1 MKLDPLVKPR
11 SVAIVGATDRGG
23 PGRAVMESLG
33 AIGFT
38 GPVYPVNPNYPTVLN
53 VKCYPSLMELPEA
66 PDMVVFSIRNPL
78 IPEQMRL
85 AVKRGARAAVIYD
98 SGFAELGGDGAKL
111 QDEITGLAREAG
123 MPVCGPNCMGILNP
137 PARVTTYKQNVL
149 DPAALVG
156 NVGIISQSGSV
167 CIALLSDLRRFGV
180 SLSVSAG
187 NEAVTRTVDYLDY
200 LIHDPNTKVIATF
213 TETVREPERYVAA
226 LDRAADA
233 GKPVVVIKVGRTE
246 RTQRAITSHTG
257 GLAGSSRVFSELLRA
272 HRAIEVNDLDEMTEV
287 LAVCQGQ
294 RWPRGRGISVITGS
308 GGLAELIL
316 DNATAAGLDL
326 PPLTAGER
334 AEAERVIGRITGDG
348 NPFDAWGNGN
358 YAVNIPHALSVA
370 DSSERIHSILY
381 CADASN
387 DPVIGSPSRVFENV
401 NMLAK
406 AASASEK
413 PYYLMSTR
421 SGVMNRKQIDGMRD
435 AGLVVVG
442 GTRQGL
448 GALDR
453 MGRWAVGLKPLRAGI
468 APPGAQLGDELKN
481 GRRTINEHD
490 AKRLLAAYGIPV
502 TREQRVTTVTDAA
515 AAARAL
521 GYPVV
526 LKVVSDAI
534 AHKTELGLVAVNLK
548 SDDELNRAY
557 AQLAERLEKLEPR
570 PADAAFLVQEFVAG
584 GVEVFAGVSRDPDF
598 GLSLAFGMGGIA
610 IEVTRD
616 FALRMLPLRDGDAEA
631 MIAETRGAALLGAVR
646 GGNAGDVKS
655 LAACLYAL
663 GDFAWHNADTI
674 AEIDL
679 NPIKVLPTGSV
690 VVDALIVASTKA
702 NRQAATGAIS
712 QTCVTGSGSASSAIS

>member
-23 PGRAVMESLG
+23 PGRAVIESLG

-38 GPVYPVNPNYPTVLN
+38 GPIYPVNPKYPTVMN
-53 VKCYPSLMELPEA
+53 ITCYPSLTELPEA
-66 PDMVVFSIRNPL
+66 PDIVVFSIRNPL

-111 QDEITGLAREAG
+111 QDEIAAMAREAG

-137 PARVTTYKQNVL
+137 QARVTTYKQNVRE
-149 DPAALVG
+149 PAAIVG
-156 NVGIISQSGSV
+156 NVGIVSQSGSV

-200 LIHDPNTKVIATF
+200 LIDDPNTKVIATF

-287 LAVCQGQ
+287 LAVCQGK
-294 RWPRGRGISVITGS
+294 RWPRGRGISVVTGS
-308 GGLAELIL
+308 GGLSELIL

-326 PPLTAGER
+326 PPLSAEER

-358 YAVNIPHALSVA
+358 YAVNLPHAMAVVDKSA
-370 DSSERIHSILY
+370 RIDSIVY
-381 CADASN
+381 CADTSN
-387 DPVIGSPSRVFENV
+387 DPIIGHPSRVFENV
-401 NMLAK
+401 DMLTK
-406 AASASEK
+406 AAAASEK

-435 AGLVVVG
+435 AGLVVIG

-453 MGRWAVGLKPLRAGI
+453 IGRWSAGLKPVHTSTT
-468 APPGAQLGDELKN
+468 PPQTRLANQ
-481 GRRTINEHD
+481 GRRTINEFD
-490 AKRLLAAYGIPV
+490 AKRLLATYGIPIAQ
-502 TREQRVTTVTDAA
+502 EQRVTTAA
-515 AAARAL
+515 EATAVANAI

-526 LKVVSDAI
+526 LKALSDSI

-548 SDDELNRAY
+548 DDAALARAY
-557 AQLAERLEKLEPR
+557 AQLNERLDKLEPR
-570 PADAAFLVQEFVAG
+570 PADVAFLVQEFVADG
-584 GVEVFAGVSRDPDF
+584 IEVFAGVSRDPDF
-598 GLSLAFGMGGIA
+598 GLSLAFGMGGVA
-610 IEVTRD
+610 IEVVRD

-631 MIAETRGAALLGAVR
+631 MIAETRGAALFGAVR
-646 GGNAGDVKS
+646 GRPASDVKS
-655 LAACLYAL
+655 LATCLYAL
-663 GDFAWHNADTI
+663 ADFAWHHAALI
-674 AEIDL
+674 SEIDL
-679 NPIKVLPTGSV
+679 NPIKVLPEGRGCV
-690 VVDALIVASTKA
+690 VVDALIVTQPSEKK
-702 NRQAATGAIS
+702 
-712 QTCVTGSGSASSAIS
+712 

>member
-38 GPVYPVNPNYPTVLN
+38 GAIYPVNPNYPTVLN

-85 AVKRGARAAVIYD
+85 AVRRGARAAVIYD

-111 QDEITGLAREAG
+111 QDEIAGLARESG
-123 MPVCGPNCMGILNP
+123 MAVCGPNCMGILNP
-137 PARVTTYKQNVL
+137 PARVTTYKQNIIN
-149 DPAALVG
+149 PAAIVG
-156 NVGIISQSGSV
+156 NVGVVSQSGSV
-167 CIALLSDLRRFGV
+167 CIALLSDLRRFGI

-200 LIHDPNTKVIATF
+200 LIDDPNTKAIATF
-213 TETVREPERYVAA
+213 TETVREPERYVEA

-287 LAVCQGQ
+287 LAVCQGK
-294 RWPRGRGISVITGS
+294 RWPRGRGISVVTGS
-308 GGLAELIL
+308 GGLSELIL
-316 DNATAAGLDL
+316 DNATACGLDL
-326 PPLTAGER
+326 PPLSTEER

-370 DSSERIHSILY
+370 ANSPRIHSVLY
-381 CADASN
+381 CADTSN
-387 DPVIGSPSRVFENV
+387 DPVIGSPARVFENV
-401 NMLAK
+401 DMLAK
-406 AASASEK
+406 AAGASDK
-413 PYYLMSTR
+413 PHYLLSTR
-421 SGVMNRKQIDGMRD
+421 SGVMNRKQIEGMRD

-442 GTRQGL
+442 GTRAGL

-453 MGRWAVGLKPLRAGI
+453 IGRWSVGLSKVRVSAA
-468 APPGAQLGDELKN
+468 APPKIRLTDELKG

-502 TREQRVTTVTDAA
+502 TREQRVSTAA
-515 AAARAL
+515 EAVAAARTL

-526 LKVVSDAI
+526 LKALSDDI

-548 SDDELNRAY
+548 DEAELARAH
-557 AQLAERLEKLEPR
+557 AQLSELLAKMDSR

-584 GVEVFAGVSRDPDF
+584 GLEVFAGVSRDPDF
-598 GLSLAFGMGGIA
+598 GLTLAFGLGGVA
-610 IEVTRD
+610 IEVIRD

-631 MIAETRGAALLGAVR
+631 MIAETRGAALLGAHRR
-646 GGNAGDVKS
+646 GEAADVKS
-655 LAACLYAL
+655 LAALLYAL
-663 GDFAWHNADTI
+663 GDFAWHNAQII

-679 NPIKVLPTGSV
+679 NPIKVHARDSI
-690 VVDALIVASTKA
+690 VVDALIVAQPPK
-702 NRQAATGAIS
+702 
-712 QTCVTGSGSASSAIS
+712 

>member
-38 GPVYPVNPNYPTVLN
+38 GAIYPVNPNYPTVLN

-85 AVKRGARAAVIYD
+85 AVQRGARAAVIYD
-98 SGFAELGGDGAKL
+98 SGFAELGGDGLKL
-111 QDEITGLAREAG
+111 QDQIAGLARESG
-123 MPVCGPNCMGILNP
+123 MAVCGPNCMGILNP
-137 PARVTTYKQNVL
+137 PARVTTYKQNIIN
-149 DPAALVG
+149 PAAIVG
-156 NVGIISQSGSV
+156 NVGVVSQSGSV
-167 CIALLSDLRRFGV
+167 CIALLSDLRRFGI

-200 LIHDPNTKVIATF
+200 LIDDPNTKAIATF
-213 TETVREPERYVAA
+213 TETVREPERYVEA

-287 LAVCQGQ
+287 LAVCQGE
-294 RWPRGRGISVITGS
+294 RWPRGRGISVVTGS
-308 GGLAELIL
+308 GGLSELIL
-316 DNATAAGLDL
+316 DNATASGLDL
-326 PPLTAGER
+326 PPLSTEER

-370 DSSERIHSILY
+370 ANSPRIHSVLY
-381 CADASN
+381 CVDTSN
-387 DPVIGSPSRVFENV
+387 APVIGSPARVFENV
-401 NMLAK
+401 DMLAK
-406 AASASEK
+406 AAGASDK
-413 PYYLMSTR
+413 PHYLLSTR
-421 SGVMNRKQIDGMRD
+421 SGVMNRKQIEGMRD

-442 GTRQGL
+442 GTRAGL

-453 MGRWAVGLKPLRAGI
+453 IGRWSVGLSKVRVSAA
-468 APPGAQLGDELKN
+468 APPKIRLTDELKG

-502 TREQRVTTVTDAA
+502 TREQRVSTAA
-515 AAARAL
+515 EAVAAARTL

-526 LKVVSDAI
+526 LKALSDDI

-548 SDDELNRAY
+548 DEAELARAHT
-557 AQLAERLEKLEPR
+557 QLSELLAKMESR
-570 PADAAFLVQEFVAG
+570 PADATFLVQEFVAG
-584 GVEVFAGVSRDPDF
+584 GLEVFAGVSRDPDF
-598 GLSLAFGMGGIA
+598 GLTLAFGLGGVA
-610 IEVTRD
+610 IEVIRD

-631 MIAETRGAALLGAVR
+631 MIAETRGAALLGAHRR
-646 GGNAGDVKS
+646 GEAADVKS
-655 LAACLYAL
+655 LAALLYTL
-663 GDFAWHNADTI
+663 GDFAWHNAQII

-679 NPIKVLPTGSV
+679 NPIKVHARDSI
-690 VVDALIVASTKA
+690 VVDALIVAQPPK
-702 NRQAATGAIS
+702 
-712 QTCVTGSGSASSAIS
+712 

>member
-1 MKLDPLVKPR
+1 MKLDPLVNPR

-23 PGRAVMESLG
+23 PGRAVIESLG

-38 GPVYPVNPNYPTVLN
+38 GPIYPVNPKYPTVLN
-53 VKCYPSLMELPEA
+53 IECYPSLTELPEA
-66 PDMVVFSIRNPL
+66 PDIVVFSIRNPL

-111 QDEITGLAREAG
+111 QDEIAAMAREAG

-137 PARVTTYKQNVL
+137 PARVTTYKQNVR
-149 DPAALVG
+149 DPAAIVG
-156 NVGIISQSGSV
+156 NVGIVSQSGSV

-200 LIHDPNTKVIATF
+200 LIDDPNTKVIATF

-272 HRAIEVNDLDEMTEV
+272 HRAIEVSDLDEMTEV
-287 LAVCQGQ
+287 LAVCQGK
-294 RWPRGRGISVITGS
+294 RWPRGRRISVVTGS
-308 GGLAELIL
+308 GGLSELIL
-316 DNATAAGLDL
+316 DNATATGLDL
-326 PPLTAGER
+326 PPLSAEER

-358 YAVNIPHALSVA
+358 YAVNLPHAMAVVDASA
-370 DSSERIHSILY
+370 RIDSIVY
-381 CADASN
+381 CADTSN
-387 DPVIGSPSRVFENV
+387 DPVIGHPSRVFENV
-401 NMLAK
+401 EMLAK

-421 SGVMNRKQIDGMRD
+421 SGVMNRKLIDGMRD
-435 AGLVVVG
+435 AGLVVIG

-453 MGRWAVGLKPLRAGI
+453 IGRWSVELKPVRASA
-468 APPGAQLGDELKN
+468 APPQTRLVN
-481 GRRTINEHD
+481 QGRRTINEFD
-490 AKRLLAAYGIPV
+490 AKRLISAYGIPV
-502 TREQRVTTVTDAA
+502 TQEQRVVTEADTV

-548 SDDELNRAY
+548 NDAELMRAY
-557 AQLAERLEKLEPR
+557 AQLHERLEKLDPR
-570 PADAAFLVQEFVAG
+570 PADAAFLVQEFVADG
-584 GVEVFAGVSRDPDF
+584 IEVFAGVSRDPDF
-598 GLSLAFGMGGIA
+598 GPSLAFGMGGTA

-631 MIAETRGAALLGAVR
+631 MIAEIRGAALLGAVR
-646 GGNAGDVKS
+646 GRQASDAKS
-655 LAACLYAL
+655 LATCLYAL
-663 GDFAWHNADTI
+663 ADFAGHHAASI

-679 NPIKVLPTGSV
+679 NPIKVLPENRGCV
-690 VVDALIVASTKA
+690 VVDALIVTQPTEQK
-702 NRQAATGAIS
+702 
-712 QTCVTGSGSASSAIS
+712 